1 MRGHISRKT
10 LKRCLMVAL
19 AGLTLTVLTG
29 CYLGGGPLR
38 HAFFW
43 GGHHRGGH
51 GYHAAPFAGPHLH
64 PETRGDRHGRYDG
77 E

>member
-1 MRGHISRKT
+1 MRRHTVRKS
-10 LKRCLMVAL
+10 LKRCLMAAF
-19 AGLTLTVLTG
+19 AGLTLMALTG

-38 HAFFW
+38 HAPFW

-51 GYHAAPFAGPHLH
+51 GYHAAPFAGPHWH
-64 PETRGDRHGRYDG
+64 PETRGSRHGGYYG